1 MRKIILAVVFFLAGA
16 ANAFGQSTTVSG
28 QVTDAGAQSWNGGT
42 FQFTFTPNP
51 QFPTGPY
58 TWTGGTLNNV
68 ISGVLSG
75 SGAYSVSIPSNT
87 AISPINSKWILQV
100 CPNAASNCFSTP
112 ATTISGATQTLNVTP
127 PAVSVIPSPV
137 NAAYADGEI
146 TGAIIGSEYYN
157 VTSQTV
163 RVCQALTA
171 GVCTT
176 WANVGSGMGGPPT
189 GPAGGDLAGTY
200 PNPTV
205 AGISASTAL
214 INLAASPDLIP
225 PTAGGFIP
233 PDIGGFG
240 YDSTA
245 RAFVG
250 TRSGLGGAGIV
261 FANFVS
267 GFTFTNND
275 CLAYATNVGNG
286 NIKDTGGPCA
296 SATPTFDTIASG
308 TNTTATMICG
318 TGCSL
323 SSVPQFNIGAVGT
336 NGVLGLVGTTS
347 GTATLTAPA
356 VAGTIT
362 NPFVSSNAFAVPNT
376 VENTISTTGTV
387 FQGGQDASSAAALGG
402 GTLRGADETGA
413 GGAGSA
419 GGSGIIRGG
428 NNAATNAA
436 SQAGSVEIIPGSSTG
451 ATQGLQGLLAISE
464 SYVKGGGTSTLWN
477 LQCIVTTTAMTVND
491 CGASPSTVLGVAL
504 QINANTVLIHTVGS
518 QTPIN
523 ASAAVTVGDTV
534 CAGTT
539 AGKVTD
545 SGGTGPCTVGF
556 TAGTVLAVSGTWN
569 LPISGSVTASTT
581 LPIIQLARTQ
591 QVGTANAL
599 AFSGLTSGTNT
610 TAAMVLGTG
619 SSFTNSIAG
628 AASLSAETFTG
639 TPFAGTGTTS
649 FPLVY
654 LNTAGTAAVTTFATA
669 GTMFGMNAPAGIG
682 NLVNFAVNG
691 TSVFNINN
699 IGSINSNGSA
709 SFTSGSVS
717 LSGANG
723 LIFSTRARILSP
735 ADGQLTF
742 QTNAGT
748 TFTNLT
754 FGSQISTNPRLNISG
769 TVISVTQGDGTAGG
783 TLTAGNIAALQ
794 SCGTTT
800 TCAHTAIAT
809 NANIV
814 YGSAPLVSGT
824 PSTYTVTGISPAF
837 TSAASYVCTLAG
849 QTAATTSL
857 YSVANVSGSSFTVTG
872 PATVSTVVNYICAG
886 N

>member
-1 MRKIILAVVFFLAGA
+1 MRKIILAVVFLLAGA

-68 ISGVLSG
+68 ITGVLSG
-75 SGAYSVSIPSNT
+75 TGSYSVSIPSNT
-87 AISPINSKWILQV
+87 AISPINSTWILQV
-100 CPNAASNCFSTP
+100 CPNASSACFSTL

-137 NAAYADGEI
+137 NAAYADSEI

-171 GVCTT
+171 GACTT
-176 WANVGSGMGGPPT
+176 WANVGTGAGGPPT
-189 GPAGGDLAGTY
+189 GAAGGDLAGTY

-214 INLAASPDLIP
+214 INLAGSPDLIL
-225 PTAGGFIP
+225 PTAAGFVP
-233 PDIGGFG
+233 PDVGGIGFNTTNGL
-240 YDSTA
+240 Y
-245 RAFVG
+245 VG
-250 TRSGLGGAGIV
+250 HRGGLGGSGIV
-261 FANFVS
+261 FANFAP
-267 GFTFTNND
+267 GFSFTNGD
-275 CLAYATNVGNG
+275 CIIYGTNTGNG
-286 NIKDTGGPCA
+286 LIADSGAPCGIA
-296 SATPTFDTIASG
+296 NPTFDTIASG

-356 VAGTIT
+356 VAGTRT
-362 NPFVSSNAFAVPNT
+362 NPIVSSNAFAVPNT
-376 VENTISTTGTV
+376 FENSVSTTATV

-402 GTLRGADETGA
+402 GIFRGADQTGA
-413 GGAGSA
+413 GGAASA

-428 NNAATNAA
+428 NNAATNVA

-504 QINANTVLIHTVGS
+504 QVNANTVLIHTVGS

-523 ASAAVTVGDTV
+523 ASAAVTVGHTV

-539 AGKVTD
+539 AGQVTD
-545 SGGTGPCTVGF
+545 SGGTAPCTVGF
-556 TAGTVLAVSGTWN
+556 TAGTVLAVSGTWA
-569 LPISGSVTASTT
+569 LPISGNVTASTT

-610 TAAMVLGTG
+610 TAAMICGTGCSLSSVPQFNIGAVGTQGVLG
-619 SSFTNSIAG
+619 
-628 AASLSAETFTG
+628 LV
-639 TPFAGTGTTS
+639 GTTS
-649 FPLVY
+649 
-654 LNTAGTAAVTTFATA
+654 GTA
-669 GTMFGMNAPAGIG
+669 
-682 NLVNFAVNG
+682 
-691 TSVFNINN
+691 
-699 IGSINSNGSA
+699 
-709 SFTSGSVS
+709 
-717 LSGANG
+717 
-723 LIFSTRARILSP
+723 
-735 ADGQLTF
+735 
-742 QTNAGT
+742 
-748 TFTNLT
+748 
-754 FGSQISTNPRLNISG
+754 
-769 TVISVTQGDGTAGG
+769 
-783 TLTAGNIAALQ
+783 
-794 SCGTTT
+794 
-800 TCAHTAIAT
+800 
-809 NANIV
+809 
-814 YGSAPLVSGT
+814 
-824 PSTYTVTGISPAF
+824 
-837 TSAASYVCTLAG
+837 
-849 QTAATTSL
+849 
-857 YSVANVSGSSFTVTG
+857 TVTG
-872 PATVSTVVNYICAG
+872 PAVAGTSTNAITFSNVIAVPTGALTATSVQVAVPGQGLWAVGNAFVVQGPSGTSVFLGANGAATSQWGVLGSGTIGEWQPQTDNTFPIGDTTHRAAGVFSTSFNTSKLLISATAPTISSGFGTGPSIPSNNGTAAFNINVGTGGAATTGVIGLPAATTGWIVFCSDITTQNATVDKTQQIGAGSTTTVTVGNFTDLGVAG
-886 N
+886 AWAASDILACTAHAY